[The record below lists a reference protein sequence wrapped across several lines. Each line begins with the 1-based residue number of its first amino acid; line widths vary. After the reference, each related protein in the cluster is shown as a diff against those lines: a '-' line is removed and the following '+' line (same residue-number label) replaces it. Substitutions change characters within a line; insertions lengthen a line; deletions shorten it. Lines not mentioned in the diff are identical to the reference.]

1 MCNYPNEKLFIDF
14 FTDDML
20 KKLGVVSIKD
30 LNFEKG
36 SFRILTPI
44 NNLECFN
51 EIDISNPIN
60 FELNNNLPIGGIGNI
75 SLSSISEVEGRGPKG
90 TSPFKGSGF
99 DAGHILGRQLFKGT
113 YFNTSKKNKYNIY
126 KQTRWSNRGN
136 HNTAVHGYNQT
147 YFENFI
153 IYQIIEKTPDA
164 IVKYRADLIYC
175 GSEEVIPRG
184 ILIRSSCE
192 QNKLLDFNVFVPNL
206 EVEGLID
213 YKSDKRVIVN
223 K

>member
-1 MCNYPNEKLFIDF
+1 MSKYPKEELLSDF

-60 FELNNNLPIGGIGNI
+60 FGLKNNLPIGGIGNI
-75 SLSSISEVEGRGPKG
+75 SLSSISEVKGRGPKG
-90 TSPFKGSGF
+90 TSPFKETGF

-113 YFNTSKKNKYNIY
+113 RFNTSKKNNKNIY
-126 KQTRWSNRGN
+126 KQTKWSNQGN
-136 HNTAVHGYNQT
+136 HHTAKWGHNQT
-147 YFENFI
+147 YFENL
-153 IYQIIEKTPDA
+153 
-164 IVKYRADLIYC
+164 IVKEVSKNKKITVKYEARLIYNLN
-175 GSEEVIPRG
+175 EKIPRG
-184 ILIRSSCE
+184 IHIRSSCE
-192 QNKLLDFNVFVPNL
+192 QNEELNFNVFVPNIEL
-206 EVEGLID
+206 EGLID
-213 YKSDKRVIVN
+213 YKSGKLVII

>member
-1 MCNYPNEKLFIDF
+1 MSKYPKEELFSDF

-113 YFNTSKKNKYNIY
+113 CFNTSKKNKNNIY
-126 KQTRWSNRGN
+126 KQTKWSNKGN
-136 HNTAVHGYNQT
+136 HHTAVYGHNQT

-153 IYQIIEKTPDA
+153 IYQLLKNTPEA
-164 IVKYRADLIYC
+164 LVKYRADLIYC
-175 GSEEVIPRG
+175 DSKEKIPRG
-184 ILIRSSCE
+184 IHIRSSCE
-192 QNKLLDFNVFVPNL
+192 QNEDLNFNVFVPN
-206 EVEGLID
+206 VEIEGRID
-213 YKSDKRVIVN
+213 YKNDNLVIV

>member
-1 MCNYPNEKLFIDF
+1 MSKYPKEELFSDF

-20 KKLGVVSIKD
+20 KELGVVSIKD

-60 FELNNNLPIGGIGNI
+60 FGLKNNLPIGGIGNI
-75 SLSSISEVEGRGPKG
+75 SLSSISEVEGRGPRG
-90 TSPFKGSGF
+90 ASPFKGSGF

-113 YFNTSKKNKYNIY
+113 CFNTSKKNKNNIY
-126 KQTRWSNRGN
+126 KQTKWSNKGN
-136 HNTAVHGYNQT
+136 HHTAVHGHNQT

-153 IYQIIEKTPDA
+153 IYQLLKNTPEA

-175 GSEEVIPRG
+175 DSEEKIPRG
-184 ILIRSSCE
+184 IHIRSSCE
-192 QNKLLDFNVFVPNL
+192 QNEDLNFNVFVPN
-206 EVEGLID
+206 VEIEGRID
-213 YKSDKRVIVN
+213 YKNDNLVIV

>member
-1 MCNYPNEKLFIDF
+1 MCNYPNERLFIDF
-14 FTDDML
+14 FPADML
-20 KKLGVVSIKD
+20 KELGVVSIKD

-44 NNLECFN
+44 NNLECYN
-51 EIDISNPIN
+51 EIDIRNPIN
-60 FELNNNLPIGGIGNI
+60 FELKNNLPIGGVGNI
-75 SLSSISEVEGRGPKG
+75 SFSSISEVEGRGPKG

-113 YFNTSKKNKYNIY
+113 NFNTSKKNKNNIY
-126 KQTRWSNRGN
+126 KQTKWSNRGN
-136 HNTAVHGYNQT
+136 HNTAVHGHNQT

-175 GSEEVIPRG
+175 DSEEIIPRG
-184 ILIRSSCE
+184 IHIRSSCK
-192 QNKLLDFNVFVPNL
+192 QNKLLDFNVFVPNV

-213 YKSDKRVIVN
+213 YKSDKWIIVN
-223 K
+223 

>member
-1 MCNYPNEKLFIDF
+1 MSKYPKEELFSDF

-20 KKLGVVSIKD
+20 KELGVVSIKD

-75 SLSSISEVEGRGPKG
+75 SLSSISEVEGRGPRG

-99 DAGHILGRQLFKGT
+99 DTGHILGRQLFKGT
-113 YFNTSKKNKYNIY
+113 CFNTSKKNKNNIY
-126 KQTRWSNRGN
+126 KQTKWSNKGN
-136 HNTAVHGYNQT
+136 HHTAVHGHNQT

-153 IYQIIEKTPDA
+153 IYQLLKNTPEA

-175 GSEEVIPRG
+175 DSEEKIPRG
-184 ILIRSSCE
+184 IHIRSSCE
-192 QNKLLDFNVFVPNL
+192 QNEDLNFNVFVPN
-206 EVEGLID
+206 VEIEGRID
-213 YKSDKRVIVN
+213 YKNDNLVIV

>member
-1 MCNYPNEKLFIDF
+1 MSKFPKEELFSDF

-20 KKLGVVSIKD
+20 KELGVVSIKD

-44 NNLECFN
+44 NNLDCFN

-60 FELNNNLPIGGIGNI
+60 FGLNNNLPIGGIGNI
-75 SLSSISEVEGRGPKG
+75 SLISISEVEGRGPKG
-90 TSPFKGSGF
+90 TSPFKDSGF

-113 YFNTSKKNKYNIY
+113 CFNTSKKNKNNIY
-126 KQTRWSNRGN
+126 KQTKWSNKGN
-136 HNTAVHGYNQT
+136 HHTAVHGHNQT

-153 IYQIIEKTPDA
+153 IYQLLKNTPEA

-175 GSEEVIPRG
+175 DSEEKIPRG
-184 ILIRSSCE
+184 IHIRSSCE
-192 QNKLLDFNVFVPNL
+192 QNEDLNFNVFVPN
-206 EVEGLID
+206 VEIEGRID
-213 YKSDKRVIVN
+213 YKNDNLVII

>member
-1 MCNYPNEKLFIDF
+1 MCNYPNERLFIDF

-20 KKLGVVSIKD
+20 KELGVVSIKD

-44 NNLECFN
+44 NNLECYN
-51 EIDISNPIN
+51 EIDIRNPIN
-60 FELNNNLPIGGIGNI
+60 FELKNNLPIGGVENI
-75 SLSSISEVEGRGPKG
+75 SFSSISEVEGRGPKG

-113 YFNTSKKNKYNIY
+113 NFNTSKKNKNNIY
-126 KQTRWSNRGN
+126 KQTKWSIRGN
-136 HNTAVHGYNQT
+136 HNTAVHGHNQT

-175 GSEEVIPRG
+175 DSEEIIPRG
-184 ILIRSSCE
+184 IHIRSSCK
-192 QNKLLDFNVFVPNL
+192 QNKLLDFNVFVPNV

-213 YKSDKRVIVN
+213 YKSDKWIIVN
-223 K
+223 